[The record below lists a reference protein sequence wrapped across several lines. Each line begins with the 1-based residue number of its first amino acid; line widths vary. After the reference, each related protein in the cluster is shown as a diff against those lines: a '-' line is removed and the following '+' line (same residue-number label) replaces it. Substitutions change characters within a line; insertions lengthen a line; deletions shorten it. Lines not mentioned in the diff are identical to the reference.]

1 MPLKKIIKENDIE
14 NFKRYEKSI
23 VNKSHLFEELISDVM
38 KYDAY
43 GILEYMIKNYY
54 SSDIKLKQ
62 YMERCTYYIT
72 KPIDDTSFDNA
83 KYLATKSILD
93 EAGIKY
99 TVK

>member
-1 MPLKKIIKENDIE
+1 
-14 NFKRYEKSI
+14 
-23 VNKSHLFEELISDVM
+23 
-38 KYDAY
+38 
-43 GILEYMIKNYY
+43 
-54 SSDIKLKQ
+54 
-62 YMERCTYYIT
+62 MERCTYYIT